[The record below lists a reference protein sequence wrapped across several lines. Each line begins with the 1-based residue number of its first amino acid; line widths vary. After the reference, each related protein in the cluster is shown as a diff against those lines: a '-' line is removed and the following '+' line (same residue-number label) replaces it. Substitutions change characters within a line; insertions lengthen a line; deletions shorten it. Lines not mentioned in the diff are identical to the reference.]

1 MTLPICF
8 QQKTLY
14 ARGQGG
20 QGTMIGGS
28 VHWGKKGPV
37 VTFETC
43 VHSLMCPVKSAFEL
57 HRSD

>member
-20 QGTMIGGS
+20 QGTMTEAVCIGERK
-28 VHWGKKGPV
+28 VPW
-37 VTFETC
+37 
-43 VHSLMCPVKSAFEL
+43 
-57 HRSD
+57 